1 MLLTPARD
9 PTRDPTRDQTRD
21 QTRDPTLPMA
31 SAAPALLVATARS
44 AQPSISCVVPAY
56 NEAANLAPLLD
67 VLTAALRALTPHWEV
82 IVVDDG
88 STDATPLAL
97 LPWLGRPGVR
107 YLRLSRNFGKEA
119 ALTAGIDHAQG
130 EVVVL
135 LDADLQHPP
144 AMIGAMLDAWRDGAD
159 MVCTARAS
167 RSDESLRKRLGTWLF
182 YRLVNTGSAT
192 PIPVDAGDFR
202 LMDRRVV
209 DALKMLPE
217 RNRFMKG
224 LYAWV
229 GFHTVV
235 LPYTPAARHA
245 GQSSFSMR
253 RLSRLAFTGV
263 TAFTNAPLRL
273 WSALGGVVALAAL
286 VFSLYIVGEYFFLG
300 NNVPGWATLAT
311 GLAFSIGVQ
320 LLSVGILGEY
330 IGRIF
335 DEVKQRPVYI
345 IGQALGQGAL
355 GQGAPGAATQGAER
369 RVAGPVDG

>member
-1 MLLTPARD
+1 MV
-9 PTRDPTRDQTRD
+9 
-21 QTRDPTLPMA
+21 
-31 SAAPALLVATARS
+31 SAVSAPPVSEVWPALAIRS
-44 AQPSISCVVPAY
+44 VQPRISCVMPAF
-56 NEAANLAPLLD
+56 NEAANLGPM
-67 VLTAALRALTPHWEV
+67 LTALCAELDRLTPHWEV
-82 IVVDDG
+82 VVVDDG
-88 STDATPLAL
+88 STDATPMAM
-97 LPWLGRPGVR
+97 LPWLDRPGVR

-135 LDADLQHPP
+135 IDADLQHPP
-144 AMIGAMLDAWRDGAD
+144 AMIGAMLAAWRAGAD

-167 RSDESLRKRLGTWLF
+167 RGDESWRKRLGTWFF

-229 GFHTVV
+229 GFRTEV

-245 GQSSFSMR
+245 GQSSFSLR

-273 WSALGGVVALAAL
+273 WSALGGVIALAAL
-286 VFSLYIVGEYFFLG
+286 GFTLYIVAEHFFTG
-300 NNVPGWATLAT
+300 HGVPGWATLVT
-311 GLAFSIGVQ
+311 GMAFSTGVQ

-355 GQGAPGAATQGAER
+355 DGMGRSRAPAVVAVPAVASVVRAA
-369 RVAGPVDG
+369 